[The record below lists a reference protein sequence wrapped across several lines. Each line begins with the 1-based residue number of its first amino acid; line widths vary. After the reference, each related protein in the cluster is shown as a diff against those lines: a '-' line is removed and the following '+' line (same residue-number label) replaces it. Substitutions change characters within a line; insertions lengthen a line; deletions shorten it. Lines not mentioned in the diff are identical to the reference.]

1 MNSPRDISFFNPSG
15 LHPPLGRYSH
25 GAVVGAGMRTVYISG
40 QVGMRADG
48 SVPPTFAE
56 QADQIFLNIAAILA
70 EQGMTLADIVKLNS
84 YFVVGQ
90 DGNQI
95 RAVRARHLGDLLPA
109 ATAIYVPHLG
119 SADHLIEVE
128 AIAVAP

>member
-1 MNSPRDISFFNPSG
+1 MSMRDVTFFTPPT
-15 LHPPLGRYSH
+15 LHAPLGRYSH
-25 GAVVGAGMRTVYISG
+25 GAVVGPGMRTVYVAG
-40 QVGMRADG
+40 QVGMRPDG
-48 SVPPTFAE
+48 SVPPSFAE

-95 RAVRARHLGDLLPA
+95 RAVRAKHLGDLMPA
-109 ATAIYVPHLG
+109 ATAVYVPQLG
-119 SADHLIEVE
+119 SPDHLIEVE